1 MPGRW
6 RAFCSSV
13 PKASSTGTHHLRA
26 EGHRP
31 RRAGEVAFLLEDEP
45 LRRRPAGSAGGFRP
59 VGAHPAPVG
68 DGAHP
73 VHDIVT
79 REQASVPYLVAHILR
94 KPLPDEGAHL
104 VAEGAVLLGNFHVHD
119 RPSLARRRSYGL
131 SPANTRSASGLPQNI
146 RPPSG
151 TGRSGASSTT
161 SPSLSGKPS
170 TSTSDM
176 NLPICFAGKLTTP
189 ATWRPTSA
197 SGA

>member
-1 MPGRW
+1 MAHLLLL
-6 RAFCSSV
+6 RAEGEQHR
-13 PKASSTGTHHLRA
+13 PDHLRT

-31 RRAGEVAFLLEDEP
+31 RRAGEVAFLLEDEL
-45 LRRRPAGSAGGFRP
+45 LRRRPARSAGGLRP

-68 DGAHP
+68 DRAHP
-73 VHDIVT
+73 VHDILA
-79 REQASVPYLVAHILR
+79 REQAAVSYLVAHILR
-94 KPLPDEGAHL
+94 EPLADEGAYL
-104 VAEGAVLLGNFHVHD
+104 FAEGAVLLCYFHVHD
-119 RPSLARRRSYGL
+119 VPP
-131 SPANTRSASGLPQNI
+131 SPAGEATAFTLSRQAAGPLQNI

-189 ATWRPTSA
+189 ATWRPTSV
-197 SGA
+197 SGL